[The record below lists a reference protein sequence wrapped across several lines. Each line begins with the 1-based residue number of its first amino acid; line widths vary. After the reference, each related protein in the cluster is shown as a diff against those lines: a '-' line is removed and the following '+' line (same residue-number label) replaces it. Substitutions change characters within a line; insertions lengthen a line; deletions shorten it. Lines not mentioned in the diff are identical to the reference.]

1 MKWLK
6 RIYLIILRDFAA
18 AQYMASLQTLPPHSM
33 AKHAKP
39 GDTVG
44 EVMARKS
51 YEAADVL
58 IKTREQRAK

>member
-18 AQYMASLQTLPPHSM
+18 AQYMAGMQTLPLESM
-33 AKHAKP
+33 VKHAQP

-44 EVMARKS
+44 AAMARKS
-51 YEAADVL
+51 YEAADAL